1 MRAGADTPAGD
12 RAPRPDA
19 SPGGDVLA
27 LIPAAGRALRLGAR
41 ETSKEILQLG
51 DRIACQ
57 DLLEAFD
64 AAGIRRGLLLTR
76 REKLDVPRRI
86 ATLDL
91 PSLRLATLLVP
102 ETPSV
107 PHTIDRAW
115 PFLRHRT
122 IALGFPDVL
131 LEPATVFR
139 QLLRRHEETGA
150 DLVLALFPAAE
161 PERSDLVAVDDA
173 GRILEV
179 VVKRPG
185 SPLRRTWMAAVWSPR
200 FTSHLHREVADP
212 RTVAG
217 PEIQLGHLVQSAL
230 EAGLVA
236 RAVDLPA
243 GRALDIGTPEA
254 LARAR
259 SIGDR

>member
-1 MRAGADTPAGD
+1 MSAGADRPAGE
-12 RAPRPDA
+12 RASRLDAIPRA
-19 SPGGDVLA
+19 DVLA

-41 ETSKEILQLG
+41 ETSKEILPVG

-57 DLLEAFD
+57 DLLQAFD

-86 ATLDL
+86 AALGL

-102 ETPSV
+102 QTPSV

-122 IALGFPDVL
+122 IAFGFPDVL
-131 LEPATVFR
+131 LEPVTVFR
-139 QLLRRHEETGA
+139 QLLRRHADTRA

-161 PERSDLVAVDDA
+161 PERSDLVAVDGS

-185 SPLRRTWMAAVWSPR
+185 SALRRTWMAAVWSPS
-200 FTSHLHREVADP
+200 FTSHLHRELADP
-212 RTVAG
+212 RAAAG

-230 EAGLVA
+230 EAGLVG
-236 RAVDLPA
+236 RAIDLPS

-254 LARAR
+254 LAHAR
-259 SIGDR
+259 SIGGR

>member
-1 MRAGADTPAGD
+1 MSAGADRPAGE
-12 RAPRPDA
+12 RASRLDAIPRA
-19 SPGGDVLA
+19 DVLA

-41 ETSKEILQLG
+41 ETSKEILPVG

-57 DLLEAFD
+57 DLLQAFD

-86 ATLDL
+86 AALGL

-102 ETPSV
+102 QTPSV

-122 IALGFPDVL
+122 IAFGFPDVL
-131 LEPATVFR
+131 LEPVTVFR
-139 QLLRRHEETGA
+139 QLLRRHADTGA

-161 PERSDLVAVDDA
+161 PERSDLVAVDGS

-185 SPLRRTWMAAVWSPR
+185 SALRRE
-200 FTSHLHREVADP
+200 LADP
-212 RTVAG
+212 RAAAG

-230 EAGLVA
+230 EAGLVG
-236 RAVDLPA
+236 RAIDLPS

-254 LARAR
+254 LAYAR
-259 SIGDR
+259 SIGGR